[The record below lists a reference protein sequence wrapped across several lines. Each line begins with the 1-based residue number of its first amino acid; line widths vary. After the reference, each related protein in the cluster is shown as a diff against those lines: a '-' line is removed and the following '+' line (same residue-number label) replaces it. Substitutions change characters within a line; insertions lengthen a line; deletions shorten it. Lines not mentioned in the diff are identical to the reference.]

1 MANSYSFPVAYANL
15 LDRIYKQGA
24 VTSVLEAADSKYR
37 FSSQDAKTIYLKKI
51 ALQGLANY
59 TRDTGYGAGDITIT
73 WEAHTMGQDRSKK
86 FILDVLDAREA
97 YLQIAEV
104 GAEFMRTKVVPEID
118 AYRFHKICS
127 LCSVDTTGTL
137 TYDTVISAINL
148 GQKTLDDA
156 EVPREGRILFVSNES
171 MQNMK
176 KSGEF
181 YKVINV
187 GNNGNAINTMIDSY
201 DNMPIV
207 TVPTTR
213 FYTIFDFANTAA
225 GGFAPNASG
234 KEINFMI
241 AYAPEIIAVIK
252 HMQPKIID
260 PNVNQTADG
269 WIYGFRL
276 YHDLFIPE
284 NKLAGVYVHSKA

>member
-1 MANSYSFPVAYANL
+1 MSNSYSFPVAYTNM
-15 LDRIYKQGA
+15 LDRIYQTGA
-24 VTSVLEAADSKYR
+24 VTSVLEAANSKYR
-37 FSSQDAKTIYLKKI
+37 FSEVDAKTIYLKKI

-59 TRDTGYGAGDITIT
+59 TRDTGYGAGDIGIT
-73 WEAHTMGQDRSKK
+73 WEAHTMAVDRSKK

-118 AYRFHKICS
+118 AYRFHKICN

-137 TYDTVISAINL
+137 TGDTVIKAIND
-148 GQKTLDDA
+148 GSKTLDDA
-156 EVPREGRILFVSNES
+156 EVPKEGRVIFASSET

-181 YKVINV
+181 FRIINV
-187 GNNGNAINTMIDSY
+187 GNNANSINTNIDSY
-201 DNMPIV
+201 DDMPIIS
-207 TVPTTR
+207 VPSTR
-213 FYTIFDFANTAA
+213 FYSIFDFANNAA

-234 KEINFMI
+234 KAINFMI
-241 AYAPEIIAVIK
+241 AYIPEIIAVIK
-252 HMQPKIID
+252 HMAPKIID
-260 PNVNQTADG
+260 PKVNQTADG
-269 WIYGFRL
+269 WIFGFRL

-284 NKLAGVYVHSKA
+284 NKLSGVYVHSKP